1 MKRQPGAVC
10 AGGGRPVMAD
20 GASDF
25 LGLAEE
31 GRSDP
36 EILKQ
41 SASSSPRELLLAAQS
56 GCAQIIPFGR
66 GTGGQAGDQI
76 AAHIGGSARGYLV
89 DLSRISVSAVMGVH
103 GRIASVACIFIQSI
117 PSYECAHMPH
127 SARLVGW

>member
-1 MKRQPGAVC
+1 MT
-10 AGGGRPVMAD
+10 D
-20 GASDF
+20 GAAEF

-31 GRSDP
+31 GRSNP

-76 AAHIGGSARGYLV
+76 AAHIGGAVRVIPGSLHHRG
-89 DLSRISVSAVMGVH
+89 
-103 GRIASVACIFIQSI
+103 
-117 PSYECAHMPH
+117 
-127 SARLVGW
+127 